1 MPTSPPPP
9 DLICLSPLRWDTAP
23 ERPRQLMI
31 RFGLTRRVFYCEEP
45 LFGEAVDPRLEVST
59 ADGVFVLQP
68 RLPGGLEPEA
78 VDIVQ
83 SILLTAMMRDMGVQR
98 HVLWYYTPLA
108 LRYTEYFTPAATV
121 YDWMEEVVAVK
132 GGSAELCD
140 RHRQLLA
147 RSDLVFTRRMEGLR
161 DLSWEGL
168 WSAMDALLQRVLDA
182 RSAARP
188 AAPLAPRARTS
199 ATVSK
204 ALQ

>member
-1 MPTSPPPP
+1 
-9 DLICLSPLRWDTAP
+9 
-23 ERPRQLMI
+23 MI

-45 LFGEAVDPRLEVST
+45 LFGEAADPRLEVTT

-121 YDWMEEVVAVK
+121 YDWMEDIIPVK
-132 GGSAELCD
+132 SGSAELRD

-161 DLSWEGL
+161 DLSWERL
-168 WSAMDALLQRVLDA
+168 WSAMDTLLQRVLDA
-182 RSAARP
+182 RSAARIALP
-188 AAPLAPRARTS
+188 QGRPRTS
-199 ATVSK
+199 ATASK

>member
-1 MPTSPPPP
+1 MPTSQLPP

-45 LFGEAVDPRLEVST
+45 VFGEATDPRLEVST

-83 SILLTAMMRDMGVQR
+83 SILLTAMMRDMAVQR

-108 LRYTEYFTPAATV
+108 LRYTEFFTPAATV
-121 YDWMEEVVAVK
+121 YDWMEEVVPVK
-132 GGSAELCD
+132 SGSAELGD

-161 DLSWEGL
+161 NLSWERL
-168 WSAMDALLQRVLDA
+168 WSAMDTLLQRVLDA
-182 RSAARP
+182 RSAARI
-188 AAPLAPRARTS
+188 AAPPARPRAG
-199 ATVSK
+199 AIAPK

>member
-9 DLICLSPLRWDTAP
+9 DLLCLSPLRWDTAP

-132 GGSAELCD
+132 SGSAELCD

-161 DLSWEGL
+161 DLSWERL

-188 AAPLAPRARTS
+188 TAPLAPRARTS